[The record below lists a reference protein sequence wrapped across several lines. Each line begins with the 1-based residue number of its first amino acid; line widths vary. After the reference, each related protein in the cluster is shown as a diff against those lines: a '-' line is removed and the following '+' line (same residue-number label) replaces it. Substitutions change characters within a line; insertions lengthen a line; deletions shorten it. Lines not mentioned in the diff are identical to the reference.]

1 MNKREGGMSLILY
14 TNPMSRGRIA
24 RWMLE
29 ETGAAYET
37 RYLRY
42 GPEMSSAEYADVNPM
57 RKVPAIVHDGKVVT
71 ECAAICLYLADAFP
85 KADLA
90 SPQDARADYYRWMI
104 FAAGPWEAA
113 STNRALNVEVSAEA
127 SGMVGYGD
135 FDRAL
140 EVLQSAVPEDGYL
153 LGPKF
158 SALDVYMGSQISWG
172 SQFRSI
178 PKTPSVE
185 AYLGRLKSRR
195 GYIRAS
201 ELDDAAM
208 ATYGPAG

>member
-1 MNKREGGMSLILY
+1 MSLTFY

-42 GPEMSSAEYADVNPM
+42 GPEMSSADYAAVNPM
-57 RKVPAIVHDGKVVT
+57 RKVPAILHDGKVVT

-90 SPQDARADYYRWMI
+90 PPLDARADYYRWML

-113 STNRALNVEVSAEA
+113 STNRSLNVEVSPET

-135 FDRAL
+135 FDRTLDAL
-140 EVLQSAVPEDGYL
+140 LSAVPDEGYL

-158 SALDVYMGSQISWG
+158 SALDVYLGSQISWG
-172 SQFRSI
+172 SQFGSI
-178 PKTPSVE
+178 PKTLRVE
-185 AYLGRLKSRR
+185 AYLGRLQSRR